1 MKLILRLQ
9 FLSRCD
15 KNRWLAKQWDNVC
28 TEEVTKDLNKTQNSF
43 GNSFENE
50 IAKMYSKEFEEIHSK
65 LNKPRFSANS
75 FLKSMIDEK
84 RHGNDRYIK
93 KIWNRFHPGEVQSLK
108 NEVKNIFPII
118 LMFKFYFSYK

>member
-1 MKLILRLQ
+1 M
-9 FLSRCD
+9 
-15 KNRWLAKQWDNVC
+15 C

-50 IAKMYSKEFEEIHSK
+50 MTKMYSKEVEESPRK
-65 LNKPRFSANS
+65 LNKPSFSANS
-75 FLKSMIDEK
+75 FLKSMVDEK

-108 NEVKNIFPII
+108 NKVKNLLFI
-118 LMFKFYFSYK
+118 LSLFNFYFSYE